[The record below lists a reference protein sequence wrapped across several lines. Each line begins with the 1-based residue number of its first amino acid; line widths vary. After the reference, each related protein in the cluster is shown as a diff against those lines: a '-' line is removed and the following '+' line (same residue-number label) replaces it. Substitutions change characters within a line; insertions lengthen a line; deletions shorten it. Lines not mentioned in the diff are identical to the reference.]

1 MKSGTG
7 KHFEQS
13 YNAQAAVEVESML
26 IVSNHL
32 SDQANDKQE
41 LLPALDAAKANGF
54 EVDKILTDTGY
65 YSEANDSIPGDSYA
79 FYLIRK

>member
-41 LLPALDAAKANGF
+41 LLPALDAAKANSF
-54 EVDKILTDTGY
+54 EVDKVLT
-65 YSEANDSIPGDSYA
+65 
-79 FYLIRK
+79 LHRLLQ